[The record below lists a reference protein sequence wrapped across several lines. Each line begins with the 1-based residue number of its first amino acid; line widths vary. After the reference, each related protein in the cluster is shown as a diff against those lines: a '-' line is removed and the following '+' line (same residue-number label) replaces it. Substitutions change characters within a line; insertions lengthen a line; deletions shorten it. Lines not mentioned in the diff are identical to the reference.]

1 MRLPDPLQKKRQPSP
16 MASVVA
22 AGSRPS
28 RSLSSALLTVRIS
41 VTLTTLAFGKPPS
54 PFLSET
60 FTGSFRK
67 IQVRG
72 NEADHCRRNQT
83 SIEQIT
89 LHDNAGMPV
98 GRRRTNHRA
107 ELNPIDFS
115 LTNFAH
121 HLSLI
126 VYRNLAFILGT
137 ICCSGDSESPK
148 TRFSC
153 SRRSCWRCLFRY
165 PAGQART
172 NGSGSNPSAWPR
184 DPHPGAT
191 DRRWRWRSSWYK
203 LTLYQSDY
211 QW

>member
-83 SIEQIT
+83 SIDRSLCTTTQGCRSAGAEPIT
-89 LHDNAGMPV
+89 GPNS
-98 GRRRTNHRA
+98 
-107 ELNPIDFS
+107 I
-115 LTNFAH
+115 
-121 HLSLI
+121 LS
-126 VYRNLAFILGT
+126 T
-137 ICCSGDSESPK
+137 SP
-148 TRFSC
+148 
-153 SRRSCWRCLFRY
+153 
-165 PAGQART
+165 
-172 NGSGSNPSAWPR
+172 
-184 DPHPGAT
+184 
-191 DRRWRWRSSWYK
+191 
-203 LTLYQSDY
+203 
-211 QW
+211 